1 MQGVIISG
9 KGQGWY
15 GGKTGAGEREKPC
28 NERHVDDEEGE
39 AVWVEKLGSS
49 SLTLPSVATAG
60 P

>member
-1 MQGVIISG
+1 MG
-9 KGQGWY
+9 KGK
-15 GGKTGAGEREKPC
+15 GGTEGRLEQEREREKPC